1 MHKDL
6 HYMDSKHNDNTLD
19 VLIPENIDES
29 QRLPVIMHVHGG
41 GWQRGNLI
49 ILIKTI
55 LVMK

>member
-6 HYMDSKHNDNTLD
+6 HYMDSKHHDNTLD

-41 GWQRGNLI
+41 GWQRGKN
-49 ILIKTI
+49 
-55 LVMK
+55 